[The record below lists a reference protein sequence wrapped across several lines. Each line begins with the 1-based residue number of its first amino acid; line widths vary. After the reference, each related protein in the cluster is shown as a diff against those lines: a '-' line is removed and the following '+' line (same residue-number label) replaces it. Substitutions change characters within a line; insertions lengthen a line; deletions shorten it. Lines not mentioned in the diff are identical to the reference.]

1 MVDVIEYD
9 ELLARIAEL
18 HLPQPGRRTQ
28 VEREIALHGTYRH
41 TDEELL
47 AGTKVAWR
55 NHARCNGRMHWRS
68 LRLRDCR
75 EADSA
80 AEVYREC
87 LDHLTA
93 STNGGA
99 LRAVISV
106 FAPRTPTSAGFSVL
120 NPQLIRYAGYRNADG
135 TVTGDPL
142 HVAITDYALARG
154 WHSPRT
160 PFDVLPLLIRDP
172 YGDVTL
178 WDVPAD
184 HVHEVAIEHP
194 DYPGI
199 AELGLRWHVN
209 PAISDKTLEIGGIA
223 YPLAPFSGWYVSS
236 EIGAR
241 NLSDVARYNMLPA
254 VARAMGLDT
263 TRSQTLW
270 KDRAV
275 VELTYAVQVS
285 FTAAKV
291 HIVDHH
297 HAAEQFVRHCEREAA
312 AGRPTA
318 TDWSWV
324 NPPISASTTP
334 TFHKTFDPA
343 DFSLRPNFVGR
354 DDPLA
359 AGCPVAAGAGHL
371 DLTGVADG

>member
-1 MVDVIEYD
+1 MVDVIAYD
-9 ELLARIAEL
+9 ELIARIADL
-18 HLPQPGRRTQ
+18 HVPHPGRRTE
-28 VEREIALHGTYRH
+28 VEREIGLSGTYRH

-75 EADSA
+75 DVDSA
-80 AEVYREC
+80 ADVYREC

-106 FAPRTPTSAGFSVL
+106 FAPRTPTSDGFSVL

-142 HVAITDYALARG
+142 HLTITDYALALG
-154 WHSPRT
+154 WQAPRT
-160 PFDVLPLLIRDP
+160 AFDVLPLLIRDP
-172 YGDVTL
+172 SGDVTL

-184 HVHEVAIEHP
+184 HVHEVTIEHP

-209 PAISDKTLEIGGIA
+209 PAISDKTLEIGGIS

-241 NLSDVARYNMLPA
+241 NLSDEARYDMLPV

-263 TRSQTLW
+263 TRNQTLW

-312 AGRPTA
+312 AGRATA

-343 DFSLRPNFVGR
+343 DFSLRPNFVTR

-359 AGCPVAAGAGHL
+359 ASGCPVGAGHL

>member
-1 MVDVIEYD
+1 MVDVNEYD
-9 ELLARIAEL
+9 ELLARVADL
-18 HLPQPGRRTQ
+18 HTPSPGRRRE
-28 VEREIALHGTYRH
+28 VEQEIARRGTYEH
-41 TDEELL
+41 THEELL

-75 EADSA
+75 AADSA
-80 AEVYREC
+80 SDVYREC
-87 LDHLTA
+87 LEHLTA

-106 FAPRTPTSAGFSVL
+106 FAPRTPSSHGFSVL

-135 TVTGDPL
+135 SVTGDPL
-142 HVAITDYALARG
+142 QAGLTDYVLSRG
-154 WHSPRT
+154 WQSPRT
-160 PFDVLPLLIRDP
+160 AFDVLPLLIMDP
-172 YGDVTL
+172 YRQVSM
-178 WDVPAD
+178 WDIPAD

-199 AELGLRWHVN
+199 GELGLRWHVN
-209 PAISDKTLEIGGIA
+209 PAISDKTLEIGGIE

-241 NLSDVARYNMLPA
+241 NLSDEARYNMLPA

-263 TRSQTLW
+263 TRHQTLW

-285 FTAAKV
+285 FARANV

-297 HAAEQFVRHCEREAA
+297 QAAEQFVRHCEREAQ

-318 TDWSWV
+318 TDWSWI

-334 TFHKTFDPA
+334 TFHRSFDPA
-343 DFSLRPNFVGR
+343 DFTLRPNFVSR
-354 DDPLA
+354 EDPMPTL
-359 AGCPVAAGAGHL
+359 CPLSTGAGHVSAS
-371 DLTGVADG
+371 GAADA

>member
-1 MVDVIEYD
+1 MTDITEYD
-9 ELLARIAEL
+9 ELLVSISDL
-18 HLPQPGRRTQ
+18 YTPPLGRRLE
-28 VEREIALHGTYRH
+28 VEDELARRGSYGH
-41 TDEELL
+41 TPDELL

-75 EADSA
+75 QVDSA
-80 AEVYREC
+80 ADIHQEC
-87 LDHLTA
+87 LDHLDS

-106 FAPRTPTSAGFSVL
+106 FPPKSASSTAFRLL

-142 HVAITDYALARG
+142 HLELTDYAVARG
-154 WHSPRT
+154 WRSPRT
-160 PFDVLPLLIRDP
+160 AFDVLPLLIVDP
-172 YGDVTL
+172 YQHVTM
-178 WDVPAD
+178 WDIPAE

-199 AELGLRWHVN
+199 SELGLRWHVN
-209 PAISDKTLEIGGIA
+209 PAISDKTLAVGGIE

-241 NLSDVARYNMLPA
+241 NLSDEARYNMLPA

-263 TRSQTLW
+263 SRSQTLW

-285 FTAAKV
+285 FTRAKV

-297 HAAEQFVRHCEREAA
+297 HAAEQFVRHCEREAQ
-312 AGRPTA
+312 AGRATA
-318 TDWSWV
+318 TDWSWI

-334 TFHKTFDPA
+334 TFHRTYDPA
-343 DFSLRPNFVGR
+343 DFTIRPNFVVR
-354 DDPLA
+354 DDLLA
-359 AGCPVAAGAGHL
+359 TLPPVPTGICPMTGAS
-371 DLTGVADG
+371 TADV